1 MASDLAFIVGVAAV
15 AVMLGFLA
23 AAQLVRRDLAPSIGL
38 HGPRQIFL
46 VAGLTFGVVAALIK
60 IGVIVVLAHA
70 RTLAPSGPPAPLE
83 AARDDLVAGAF
94 QPQDWRALP
103 GEASRSILP
112 SPRLVGR
119 CSDEPA
125 LSRDGTLTC
134 ASCHDLTAKGGA
146 DGRRVAVG
154 VDGQTG
160 TRNTPTVYNAAF
172 QTKLFWD
179 GRAGSLE
186 EQALGPIVN
195 PIEMAAESIE
205 AALARIDTPDWRA
218 AFARAFGPSARIDA
232 PHLARALADFERTLI
247 TSDAPYDRFVRGEAT
262 ALDAR
267 QKRGMAR
274 FDEIG
279 CSRCHSGPNFS
290 GASMFEPRRPFMQLM
305 TRGTRFEATLGRDK
319 GRAGPQ
325 AENGV
330 WRIPSLRN
338 VALTAPYLHDGS
350 VSELKEAV
358 RIMAELQARATLA
371 WTGAASPPP
380 AWLADQRRFE
390 PTSRRVMTEE
400 DVDDIVAFLNAL
412 TSERLAAASR

>member
-1 MASDLAFIVGVAAV
+1 MASDLILIVGVAAV

-38 HGPRQIFL
+38 SGPKQMFL

-70 RTLAPSGPPAPLE
+70 RTLAPSSPPPPLE
-83 AARDDLVAGAF
+83 AAREDLFAGAF

-103 GEASRSILP
+103 GEAFPIDPAVAEL
-112 SPRLVGR
+112 GR
-119 CSDEPA
+119 ALFHEPA
-125 LSRDGTLTC
+125 LSRDGTLSC

-154 VDGQTG
+154 VDGRAG
-160 TRNTPTVYNAAF
+160 ARNTPTVYNAAF
-172 QTKLFWD
+172 QTRLFWD

-195 PIEMAAESIE
+195 PVEMAATSIE
-205 AALARIDTPDWRA
+205 AALARIDTPHWRA
-218 AFARAFGPSARIDA
+218 AFARAFGPSAPMDA
-232 PHLARALADFERTLI
+232 ARLAKALADFERTLI
-247 TSDAPYDRFVRGEAT
+247 TPDAPYDRFVRGEGDALT
-262 ALDAR
+262 AQ

-290 GASMFEPRRPFMQLM
+290 GASLFEPRRPFMQLM

-319 GRAGPQ
+319 RRAGPE

-358 RIMAELQARATLA
+358 RIMGEMQARATLA

-380 AWLADQRRFE
+380 AWLASQRRFE
-390 PTSRRVMTEE
+390 PTSRRVMTVE
-400 DVDDIVAFLNAL
+400 DVDDIAAFLTAL